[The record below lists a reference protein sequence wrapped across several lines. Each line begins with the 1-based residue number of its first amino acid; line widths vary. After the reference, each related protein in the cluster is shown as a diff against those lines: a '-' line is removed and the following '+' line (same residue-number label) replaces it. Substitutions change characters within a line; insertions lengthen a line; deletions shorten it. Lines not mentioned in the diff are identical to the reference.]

1 MTSPDA
7 ICENCCGK
15 RLSVRLLDASHCLRT
30 IAGPERAAGGMLE
43 SPALILQLASRTIT
57 DRFPG
62 QETQTWDR
70 SSDPEMRRAAPAR
83 TALIRRL
90 AKLQQRNDY
99 SMGQRL
105 SAARLLRARCFH

>member
-1 MTSPDA
+1 MIHSGMAIAAPQTDA
-7 ICENCCGK
+7 GWV
-15 RLSVRLLDASHCLRT
+15 SAAPASH
-30 IAGPERAAGGMLE
+30 PHPM
-43 SPALILQLASRTIT
+43 SRTIT

-70 SSDPEMRRAAPAR
+70 SSDLEMRMAAPGR
-83 TALIRRL
+83 RALIRRL